1 MERQII
7 SPDHLYAALEPCCE
21 RVRKPRW
28 TVLFRRGEK
37 ACGMF
42 LVLSGTVNLD
52 FGVDGAAALGSTCGP
67 GALVGLPATLSG
79 GNYSMTA
86 TVTDDAELGFL
97 TTDALLSLLRK
108 NPELCHPLLT
118 ILSAKID
125 YTSQVRRAMLCK
137 ERLPRPESRVA

>member
-7 SPDHLYAALEPCCE
+7 SPDDLYAALEPCCE

-52 FGVDGAAALGSTCGP
+52 FGVDGVTALGSTCGP

-86 TVTDDAELGFL
+86 TVIDDADLGFL
-97 TTDALLSLLRK
+97 TTDALLSFLRK
-108 NPELCHPLLT
+108 NLELCYPLLT

-125 YTSQVRRAMLCK
+125 YINKVRKAVLCNQ
-137 ERLPRPESRVA
+137 RLPRPQSRVA